1 MPSEPIY
8 KLDFSQLNA
17 KLKQYQQLCK
27 SDYAP
32 EGIRKA
38 CQEIILDANNVP
50 PRTPFKWG
58 ALRGSGKVDKV
69 EKQGDQIIGQVSFGA
84 GASGQD
90 APYAARWHEAE
101 PGSVKFTA
109 PGAGPKYLESKLN
122 MFREK
127 YMKII
132 AEVIRRR
139 TG

>member
-1 MPSEPIY
+1 MPNEPIY
-8 KLDFSQLNA
+8 RLDFTQFNA
-17 KLKQYQQLCK
+17 GLRKYQQMCK

-32 EGIRKA
+32 EGVRKA
-38 CQEIILDANNVP
+38 CDELILDANNIP

-58 ALRGSGKVDKV
+58 ALRGSGKVDEV
-69 EKQGDQIIGQVSFGA
+69 LKQGEIVVGKVSFGA

-101 PGSVKFTA
+101 PGTVKFTA
-109 PGAGPKYLESKLN
+109 PGAGPKYLESKMN

-132 AEVIRRR
+132 AEVIKRR